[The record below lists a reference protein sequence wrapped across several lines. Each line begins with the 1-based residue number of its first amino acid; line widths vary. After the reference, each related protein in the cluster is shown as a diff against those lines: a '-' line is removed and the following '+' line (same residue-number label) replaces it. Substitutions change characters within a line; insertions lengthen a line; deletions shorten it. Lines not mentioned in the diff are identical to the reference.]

1 MRITILTALSFLFIS
16 SATFAQGKKGNTK
29 KFPKE
34 LRYNFS
40 EDGEQYVKATFLAQI
55 WGRYTD
61 NNPGTTLYGF
71 DEPTSF
77 DMGLR
82 RVRMQVY
89 GQLTDRI
96 FFYTQLGQNNLSS
109 SGERKQGIFFHD
121 VLGEFRVYKDAI
133 SIGGGLTA
141 WTGASRY
148 SSPGIGSILT
158 LDAPLYQQY
167 TADVSDQFVRKL
179 SIYAKGKIGKL
190 DYRLALSDPLAIPVS
205 TAQPGTAIGTASR
218 FSAEPPKAQV
228 HGYFMYQFL
237 DQENNTTPYNA
248 GSYYGKKTIVNLGA
262 GFVQQ
267 PQAMWHVSDDLQ
279 DTLRSNLS
287 ILSVDFFFEK
297 PLNGNKQNAVTAYA
311 AYTFSDFGKNYIRN
325 VGVMNPT
332 TGNTSS
338 TVINDAGNAFPMGGT
353 GNTIY
358 AQAGYLFRK
367 DLLKDL
373 GTIQLFGALQH
384 STFDALDDPML
395 MYEFGA
401 NWLIAGNNA
410 KLSLEYQSRPIFETD
425 ALGNTNS
432 TSRKGMVV
440 MQLQVGI

>member
-1 MRITILTALSFLFIS
+1 MRITFLTALSFLFIS
-16 SATFAQGKKGNTK
+16 SAAFAQGEKSNTK

-96 FFYTQLGQNNLSS
+96 FFYTQFGQNNLSS
-109 SGERKQGIFFHD
+109 SGPRKQGIFFHD
-121 VLGEFRVYKDAI
+121 ALGEFKVYKNAI
-133 SIGGGLTA
+133 SIGAGLTA

-148 SSPGIGSILT
+148 SSPAIGSILT

-167 TADVSDQFVRKL
+167 TADISDQFVRKL

-190 DYRLALSDPLAIPVS
+190 DYRLALSDPMAIPVS
-205 TAQPGTAIGTASR
+205 TGQPGGISTS
-218 FSAEPPKAQV
+218 SMYSSEPPKAQV
-228 HGYFMYQFL
+228 HGYFMYQFMN
-237 DQENNTTPYNA
+237 QESNTTPYNP
-248 GSYYGKKTIVNLGA
+248 GSYYGKKTIVNLGV

-267 PQAMWHVSDDLQ
+267 PQAMWNLSDNLQ

-287 ILSVDFFFEK
+287 ILSTDFFFEK
-297 PLNGNKQNAVTAYA
+297 PLDKTKQNAVTAYA
-311 AYTFSDFGKNYIRN
+311 AYTFSDYGKNYLRN
-325 VGVMNPT
+325 TGVMNPA
-332 TGNTSS
+332 TGNTNPM
-338 TVINDAGNAFPMGGT
+338 VVNGAGNAFPMNGT

-384 STFDALDDPML
+384 CTFDALDDPML
-395 MYEFGA
+395 MYELGA

-410 KLSLEYQSRPIFETD
+410 KLSLEYQSRPVFETD
-425 ALGNTNS
+425 ALGDAKT
-432 TSRKGMVV
+432 TARKGMMV

>member
-1 MRITILTALSFLFIS
+1 MRITLFTALSFLILS
-16 SATFAQGKKGNTK
+16 TSAFAQSEKKSSK

-34 LRYNFS
+34 LRYNIS
-40 EDGEQYVKATFLAQI
+40 EDGEQYVKATFLAQV

-61 NNPGTTLYGF
+61 NNPGTTLSGF
-71 DEPTSF
+71 SEPTSF

-89 GQLTDRI
+89 GQLSDRI
-96 FFYTQLGQNNLSS
+96 FFYTQFGQNNLSS
-109 SGERKQGIFFHD
+109 SGARKQGIFFHD
-121 VLGEFRVYKDAI
+121 ALGEFKVYKDVI
-133 SIGGGLTA
+133 SLGGGLTA

-148 SSPGIGSILT
+148 SSPSIGSILT

-167 TADVSDQFVRKL
+167 TADISDQFVRKL

-190 DYRLALSDPLAIPVS
+190 DYRLALSDPMAIAVS
-205 TAQPGTAIGTASR
+205 TAQPGTGIGTTSR
-218 FSAEPPKAQV
+218 FSPEPPKAQV
-228 HGYFMYQFL
+228 HGYFMWQFL
-237 DQENNTTPYNA
+237 DQESNTTPYNP
-248 GSYYGKKTIVNLGA
+248 GSYYGEKTILNLGA
-262 GFVQQ
+262 GFIQQ
-267 PQAMWHVSDDLQ
+267 PQAMWYLSDNLQ

-287 ILSVDFFFEK
+287 ILSADFFFEK
-297 PLNGNKQNAVTAYA
+297 PLDGNKQNAVTVYA
-311 AYTFSDFGKNYIRN
+311 AYTVADYGKNYIRN
-325 VGVMNPT
+325 VGVMNPAS
-332 TGNTSS
+332 GNSDP
-338 TVINDAGNAFPMGGT
+338 TVINGAGNAFPMGGT

-384 STFDALDDPML
+384 STFDALSDPMV
-395 MYEFGA
+395 MYELGA

-410 KLSLEYQSRPIFETD
+410 KLSLEYQSRPVFETQSSGD
-425 ALGNTNS
+425 ALV

>member
-1 MRITILTALSFLFIS
+1 MKISLFTVLSFFFIS
-16 SATFAQGKKGNTK
+16 QSTFAQSSKKQGAT
-29 KFPKE
+29 FPKE

-55 WGRYTD
+55 WGRYTE

-71 DEPTSF
+71 EEPTSY

-89 GQLTDRI
+89 GQLTDRV
-96 FFYTQLGQNNLSS
+96 FFYTQFGQNNLSS
-109 SGERKQGIFFHD
+109 SGARKQGIFFHD
-121 VLGEFRVYKDAI
+121 ALGEFKVYKNAI
-133 SIGGGLTA
+133 SIGAGLTA

-148 SSPGIGSILT
+148 SSPAIGGILS

-167 TADVSDQFVRKL
+167 TADISDQFLRKL

-190 DYRLALSDPLAIPVS
+190 DYRLALSDPMAIPVS
-205 TAQPGTAIGTASR
+205 TAQPGSGINAAAS

-228 HGYFMYQFL
+228 HGYFMYQFM
-237 DQENNTTPYNA
+237 DQEDNTTPYNP
-248 GSYYGKKTIVNLGA
+248 GTYLGKKTIFNI
-262 GFVQQ
+262 GFGFISQAD
-267 PQAMWHVSDDLQ
+267 AMWHLENM
-279 DTLRSNLS
+279 DTVRSNLNIIS
-287 ILSVDFFFEK
+287 TDVFFEK
-297 PLNGNKQNAVTAYA
+297 PLNSDKRNAITAYA
-311 AYTFSDFGKNYIRN
+311 AFTLSDYGKNYLRN
-325 VGVMNPT
+325 VGVMNPA
-332 TGNTSS
+332 TGNSDGAIVNS
-338 TVINDAGNAFPMGGT
+338 PGNAFPMGGT

-373 GTIQLFGALQH
+373 GTIQLFGAVQQ
-384 STFDALDDPML
+384 SDFDALEEAMI
-395 MYEFGA
+395 MYELGA

-410 KLSLEYQSRPIFETD
+410 KLSLAYQSRPVFEID
-425 ALGNTNS
+425 AVGDS
-432 TSRKGMVV
+432 EVASRKGMVV

>member
-1 MRITILTALSFLFIS
+1 MRITFLTALSFLFIS
-16 SATFAQGKKGNTK
+16 SAAFAQGEKSNTK

-96 FFYTQLGQNNLSS
+96 FFYTQFGQNNLSS
-109 SGERKQGIFFHD
+109 SGPRKQGIFFHD
-121 VLGEFRVYKDAI
+121 ALGEFKVYKNAV
-133 SIGGGLTA
+133 SIGAGLTA

-148 SSPGIGSILT
+148 SSPAIGSILT

-167 TADVSDQFVRKL
+167 TADISDQFVRKL

-190 DYRLALSDPLAIPVS
+190 DYRLALSDPMAIPVS
-205 TAQPGTAIGTASR
+205 TGQPGGISTS
-218 FSAEPPKAQV
+218 SMYSSEPPKAQI
-228 HGYFMYQFL
+228 HGYFMYQFM
-237 DQENNTTPYNA
+237 DQEDNTTPYNA
-248 GSYYGKKTIVNLGA
+248 GSYYGKKTIVNLGV

-267 PQAMWHVSDDLQ
+267 PQAMWNLSDDLQ

-287 ILSVDFFFEK
+287 ILSTDFFFEK
-297 PLNGNKQNAVTAYA
+297 PLDKTKQNAVTTYA
-311 AYTFSDFGKNYIRN
+311 AYTFSDYGKNYLRN
-325 VGVMNPT
+325 TGVMNPA
-332 TGNTSS
+332 TGNSNS
-338 TVINDAGNAFPMGGT
+338 TVVNGAGNAFPMNGT

-395 MYEFGA
+395 MYELGA

-410 KLSLEYQSRPIFETD
+410 KLSLEYQSRPVFETD
-425 ALGNTNS
+425 ALGDAKT
-432 TSRKGMVV
+432 TARKGMVV